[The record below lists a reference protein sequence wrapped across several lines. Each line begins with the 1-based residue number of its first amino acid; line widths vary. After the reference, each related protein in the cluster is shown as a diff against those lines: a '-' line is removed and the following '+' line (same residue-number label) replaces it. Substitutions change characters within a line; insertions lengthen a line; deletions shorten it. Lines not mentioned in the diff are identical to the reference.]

1 MNGGEKVL
9 VVDDD
14 EDVRATIRQLLET
27 LGYAPIE
34 AADGDAAIALLKEE
48 RPDVVIL
55 DYAMPGMDGAEL
67 ARRAQDIHPGI
78 PVIFASGFAEERAI
92 KKAVGPDVP
101 LLHKPFQLAEMAE
114 LIEQRLN
121 HPAR

>member
-67 ARRAQDIHPGI
+67 ARRAKDIHPGI

-114 LIEQRLN
+114 LIEQRLK